1 MEHVKLLIV
10 GAGAAGLSAAVSAW
24 DAGCRDIL
32 VTDRAS
38 APGGVLPQCIHRGF
52 GLTNFGEELSGPE
65 YAERLLSAL
74 AGTGVRMLLETE
86 ILSVSD
92 DKTAVLSRR
101 GCVSRVR
108 FERLILA
115 SGCREKSIGA
125 LPVAG
130 TRPAGIFTAGQ
141 AQEMI
146 NLRHQDLGREVL
158 ILGSGD
164 LGMIMAAGLQEAGAH
179 VIAVAEQ
186 GDHYGG
192 LARNYHR
199 FLEPSGIPLLL
210 RATVTELYGSGRL
223 TGVLLRQ
230 LDTGAQTYIPCDTL
244 VTAVGLIPDRTLVS
258 GLGSPDW
265 LSFAG
270 NCHHVH
276 ELVDSAVAEAAS
288 VGRLAA
294 SALAASG
301 QDPDIF
307 PEVRG
312 LYR

>member
-10 GAGAAGLSAAVSAW
+10 GAGAAGLSAASSAW
-24 DAGCRDIL
+24 EAGCRNIL
-32 VTDRAS
+32 LADRS
-38 APGGVLPQCIHRGF
+38 SIPGGVLPQCVHQGF
-52 GLTNFGEELSGPE
+52 GLTSFGEELSGPE
-65 YAERLLSAL
+65 YAEHLFAKL

-86 ILSVSD
+86 VLSVYD

-164 LGMIMAAGLQEAGAH
+164 LGMIMARRFSLEGRH
-179 VIAVAEQ
+179 VIAVLEQ
-186 GDHYGG
+186 GETCGG
-192 LARNYHR
+192 MARNYHR
-199 FLEPSGIPLLL
+199 CMEAYRIPL
-210 RATVTELYGSGRL
+210 RCRMTVRVIHGQGRISGV
-223 TGVLLRQ
+223 TAEH
-230 LDTGAQTYIPCDTL
+230 LDSGEREYIACDTL
-244 VTAVGLIPDRTLVS
+244 VTALGLIPERTLVQ
-258 GLGSPDW
+258 GLETSPW
-265 LSFAG
+265 LSLAG
-270 NCHHVH
+270 NCCRVH
-276 ELVDSAVAEAAS
+276 DIVDSAAAQAQR
-288 VGRLAA
+288 VGHEVGT
-294 SALAASG
+294 ALN
-301 QDPDIF
+301 
-307 PEVRG
+307 V
-312 LYR
+312 